1 MSRFPDMPGR
11 KSSRRV
17 GRGRD
22 YPLRCAGVF
31 FLGVLGL
38 YAATALHSLV
48 ASLALFTAFSLAVIV
63 SSNQEKNFLHPL
75 VAFTLFYYPYSTW
88 HAYYSLIQKI
98 NDLAD
103 LMLSVHY
110 AYIGLLAFY
119 AAGVLCLPKPTGQ
132 PSPPRISLPGNPLA
146 EKLVMGCCL
155 LLIAYSLHSV
165 AGAGHVSKREIFDA
179 ERTLVLAMGF
189 SFWVLTVAGLLVVV
203 RWRFAGVRPDR
214 WIFVALFFAVLAYL
228 VVGER
233 DYLFR
238 IIICVAFIVFDHKR
252 KANLLLLLGLLF
264 AVAVLLPFAQEYKA
278 VLIAERIG
286 GGVAERGD
294 VFMGEFFG
302 ASRNLHILV
311 SRGHD
316 ANWSFLWNDFLRGL
330 IPFGGK
336 LELQSSTAWFNQVY
350 RIEEGIG
357 GTSGWGLG
365 LVAEGTLIG
374 GIPGI
379 ILVMTLVSA
388 MLSLFYKMRVR
399 SEYWYVFYLLS
410 LSTAIYCIRADLAN
424 VLSMTFKVGGAAV
437 LMLYGLGRF
446 RRIGRAS
453 GTRERRSA

>member
-1 MSRFPDMPGR
+1 MSQLPDKTERRSPRRF
-11 KSSRRV
+11 

-22 YPLRCAGVF
+22 YFLRNAGVF

-38 YAATALHSLV
+38 YAASALHSVV

-98 NDLAD
+98 NDLND
-103 LMLSVHY
+103 LMLSVHL

-132 PSPPRISLPGNPLA
+132 PAPPRISLPGNPLA

-155 LLIAYSLHSV
+155 LLIAYSLHAV
-165 AGAGHVSKREIFDA
+165 AGAGHVSKREIFDS
-179 ERTLVLAMGF
+179 ERILVMVMGF
-189 SFWVLTVAGLLVVV
+189 SFWVLTAAGLLVVV

-214 WIFVALFFAVLAYL
+214 WIFIALLFAVLAYL

-233 DYLFR
+233 DYMFR
-238 IIICVAFIVFDHKR
+238 IIICVAFIFFDHKR
-252 KANLLLLLGLLF
+252 KANLLLLLCLLF
-264 AVAVLLPFAQEYKA
+264 AVAVALPFAQEYKA
-278 VLIAERIG
+278 AWVAERIG
-286 GGVAERGD
+286 GAAAERGD
-294 VFMGEFFG
+294 VFMGEFYG
-302 ASRNLHILV
+302 ASRNLYVLV

-316 ANWSFLWNDFLRGL
+316 ANWSFLGNDFLRGL

-350 RIEEGIG
+350 RLEEGIG

-365 LVAEGTLIG
+365 LVAEGSLIG

-379 ILVMTLVSA
+379 ILVMAFVSA
-388 MLSLFYKMRVR
+388 MVSLFYKMRVR

-424 VLSMTFKVGGAAV
+424 VLSMTYKVGGAAV
-437 LMLYGLGRF
+437 LMLYLLGRF
-446 RRIGRAS
+446 RRFGRAS
-453 GTRERRSA
+453 GKWKKRSV